1 MSKQNEKLLEKA
13 KENLSAASVLF
24 DHGKYNAA
32 ANRAYYSVFQI
43 VFNDMLKNG
52 KAEKEQHQN
61 RHIKA
66 VEYMRKMFQND
77 TITKFKKLMS
87 SRKKSDYEQV
97 VLEKEEI
104 DIPAINALYSD
115 IKNILVTQGG

>member
-1 MSKQNEKLLEKA
+1 MSQQQDMLLEKA
-13 KENLSAASVLF
+13 KENLSAASLLYE
-24 DHGKYNAA
+24 KEMYNAA

-43 VFNDMLKNG
+43 VLNNMLKNG

-77 TITKFKKLMS
+77 TITKFNQLMS
-87 SRKKSDYEQV
+87 LRKKSDYEQV
-97 VLEKEEI
+97 IIEKEEI
-104 DIPAINALYSD
+104 DISAINALFCD
-115 IKNILVTQGG
+115 IKEVLG